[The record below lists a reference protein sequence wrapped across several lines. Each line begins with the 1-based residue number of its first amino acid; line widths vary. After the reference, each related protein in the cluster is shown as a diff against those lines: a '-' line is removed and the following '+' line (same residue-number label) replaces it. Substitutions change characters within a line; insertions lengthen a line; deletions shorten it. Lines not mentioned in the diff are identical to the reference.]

1 MGELD
6 QTAIGSEGID
16 GEHKFIVFFLYDD
29 EDQTVHVEEA
39 EAIDFSRVFKHLTFG
54 GSVYITHR
62 RRPDTN
68 IISGK
73 ERSERYKMIG
83 IGFVTAG
90 KSGKAP
96 E

>member
-6 QTAIGSEGID
+6 QTTIGSEEIKEED
-16 GEHKFIVFFLYDD
+16 KFIVFFLYDD

-39 EAIDFSRVFKHLTFG
+39 EDIDFSRVFRHLTLG

-68 IISGK
+68 IVSGTK
-73 ERSERYKMIG
+73 KSERYKMIQLG
-83 IGFVTAG
+83 L
-90 KSGKAP
+90 
-96 E
+96 